1 MDKKDFIRF
10 LYDRGSLRRDEN
22 VYHAEKVF
30 IINQVIKQCI
40 SSDPSEDAMVKYLML
55 VDRYI
60 KNKLELF
67 FVNDKLYIR
76 EHSDDSLEVT
86 DEYMTGSP

>member
-67 FVNDKLYIR
+67 FMNDKLYIR
-76 EHSDDSLEVT
+76 DHGDDDQT
-86 DEYMTGSP
+86 PDDEYMTGSP

>member
-1 MDKKDFIRF
+1 MDKKDFIKF
-10 LYDRGSLRRDEN
+10 LYDRGSLSRDEN

-40 SSDPSEDAMVKYLML
+40 SSDSSEDAIVKYLML

-60 KNKLELF
+60 NNKLELF
-67 FVNDKLYIR
+67 FMNDKLYIR
-76 EHSDDSLEVT
+76 EHHDADQ
-86 DEYMTGSP
+86 DHDAEYLTGSP

>member
-1 MDKKDFIRF
+1 MDKKDFIKF
-10 LYDRGSLRRDEN
+10 LYDRGTLKRDEN

-30 IINQVIKQCI
+30 IINQVIKNCI
-40 SSDPSEDAMVKYLML
+40 SANPSEDAMVKYLML
-55 VDRYI
+55 VDRFI
-60 KNKLELF
+60 NNKLDLF
-67 FVNDKLYIR
+67 FMNDKLYIR